1 MALPYDDDFENNN
14 PFAEP
19 EPAPQP
25 PLVDEVTKAMEQKRQ
40 EHERA
45 LQEQRER
52 EARQQLQDAATAAND
67 ASEASNDTT
76 ATDTDLTS
84 DEFTENLP
92 ERVLKQIIPERL
104 AKHQLKFKLTAIEKN
119 RPGNPILKFNAYV
132 AGLPKF
138 RQKLY
143 KDVRRTYAEMV
154 KFNKYLTGANLECF
168 VPVIPPAHTA
178 YTGEEGHH
186 YLMEVWQEWFDRILA
201 NPIVIRD
208 EEFVY
213 FVENDFG
220 YQVINNNKKLA
231 VPSGLMRK
239 TLKQLAP
246 PYDPIGPLALFR
258 PQIKGAYLTLQ
269 KLHKQLDR
277 RAKAE
282 KQVLVHVYDLA
293 NKLQLMGLAEQTHPG
308 MKNLWDKLAALTVKE
323 LDLMLTDATNEMGA
337 LGDGLYLMLE
347 DFFEIKEALT
357 NRHLI
362 MRELNTAQGQVD
374 AKQLQVNKMKAKTT
388 LDPLRVEESLRL
400 LDYATKTR
408 DSMALQVRRILGEMI
423 IERKQVLEH
432 TDITLKRMLRTYTL
446 KKVNHHRQ
454 LLKHLELIRLD
465 VRLVDAKGGLSR
477 LNRDNL
483 SNIKHNLPQSQLEGG
498 DAWSLRTFRLLEDQ
512 GAVAPKKR
520 LPRHKLDARNAAEL
534 LGVATFNPPTI

>member
-1 MALPYDDDFENNN
+1 
-14 PFAEP
+14 
-19 EPAPQP
+19 
-25 PLVDEVTKAMEQKRQ
+25 
-40 EHERA
+40 
-45 LQEQRER
+45 
-52 EARQQLQDAATAAND
+52 
-67 ASEASNDTT
+67 
-76 ATDTDLTS
+76 
-84 DEFTENLP
+84 
-92 ERVLKQIIPERL
+92 
-104 AKHQLKFKLTAIEKN
+104 
-119 RPGNPILKFNAYV
+119 
-132 AGLPKF
+132 
-138 RQKLY
+138 
-143 KDVRRTYAEMV
+143 
-154 KFNKYLTGANLECF
+154 
-168 VPVIPPAHTA
+168 
-178 YTGEEGHH
+178 
-186 YLMEVWQEWFDRILA
+186 
-201 NPIVIRD
+201 
-208 EEFVY
+208 
-213 FVENDFG
+213 
-220 YQVINNNKKLA
+220 
-231 VPSGLMRK
+231 
-239 TLKQLAP
+239 
-246 PYDPIGPLALFR
+246 
-258 PQIKGAYLTLQ
+258 
-269 KLHKQLDR
+269 
-277 RAKAE
+277 
-282 KQVLVHVYDLA
+282 
-293 NKLQLMGLAEQTHPG
+293 
-308 MKNLWDKLAALTVKE
+308 
-323 LDLMLTDATNEMGA
+323 MLTDATNEMGA

-347 DFFEIKEALT
+347 DFYEIKEALT